1 MGAETYLLYSI
12 GFIIFAFMK
21 EKKGGR
27 GGARKGAGAKAKGNV
42 PVVVYIN
49 RLLVLKHGADTLR
62 KAFINTANN
71 LK

>member
-1 MGAETYLLYSI
+1 
-12 GFIIFAFMK
+12 MK